1 MPEPITMVQAEAAL
15 ARLSPLGTPVHER
28 GARLTAGFRGARAYL
43 QAQRP
48 GHDEALRVL
57 RADLGET
64 VRYLTEDQEPDVAAD
79 DPEGYVSPERF
90 ELAMVAAEMRLAID
104 AMVRDGA
111 GFRLTNDGKRAW
123 VSIRPTEGAPWVRV
137 LVVRKGRPP
146 QTLSAQEAA
155 ALPPIDPKAVARG
168 ERTRAFL
175 KSPNPLQNP
184 PNAGGNTP
192 RTLAEESTTEHL
204 A

>member
-1 MPEPITMVQAEAAL
+1 MPDPITLEQAMRAL
-15 ARLSPLGTPVHER
+15 ERLTRLGTLVHEH
-28 GARLTAGFRGARAYL
+28 GARLTFGFHGSRAFV
-43 QAQRP
+43 QAQWP
-48 GHDEALRVL
+48 GHTEALRVL

-192 RTLAEESTTEHL
+192 RRPA
-204 A
+204 